1 MKTTNKLFALILAVV
16 MTVSLAACAKQPA
29 GAPDPKTPSPTAAEL
44 SNKIDLTTTQFKTAE
59 RFSEGLAWVNYMD
72 CSTLINKE
80 GDIIYQA
87 DGRLQLCSPVQ
98 DGVCYYKKS
107 SSEYGILD
115 KEGNILYKTS
125 GNETILAYGDG
136 KFLSGRT
143 ESGFNQHGKSI
154 GAIDKN
160 GKEVTDFVSIDD
172 DIYIDLEGEWKYLDD
187 GIFYEVSAKGE
198 FPWVF
203 DTTNGKLRN
212 NNTDDS
218 WKFPIE
224 ETTKSENGKIWVTTG
239 KGLTTFNM
247 HEWEPIKQIDSSK
260 EKSYE
265 ITKACS
271 IVGKTG
277 VVDGVYYDLNGEKIA
292 EVDLYQDQVI
302 ERGEFSEAGY
312 APLVMN
318 DQGHEYITYVNKK
331 GEQQF
336 EPKAINA
343 GSKATEIINGD
354 YFAVA
359 YSDQHVVVIYDY
371 TGQEKHRVEN
381 LDVVKILGDDYIISD
396 DKYYFFQ

>member
-1 MKTTNKLFALILAVV
+1 MNVSENGTNVSAKVV
-16 MTVSLAACAKQPA
+16 
-29 GAPDPKTPSPTAAEL
+29 EL
-44 SNKIDLTTTQFKTAE
+44 SRDFMLVDYCGRIYRIDFD
-59 RFSEGLAWVNYMD
+59 RYPYFR
-72 CSTLINKE
+72 C
-80 GDIIYQA
+80 
-87 DGRLQLCSPVQ
+87 C
-98 DGVCYYKKS
+98 
-107 SSEYGILD
+107 
-115 KEGNILYKTS
+115 
-125 GNETILAYGDG
+125 
-136 KFLSGRT
+136 FLSELYNVQASAAGL
-143 ESGFNQHGKSI
+143 HWPD
-154 GAIDKN
+154 AD
-160 GKEVTDFVSIDD
+160 
-172 DIYIDLEGEWKYLDD
+172 IDLEVEWKYLDD
-187 GIFYEVSAKGE
+187 GIFYDVSAKGE

-224 ETTKSENGKIWVTTG
+224 ETTKSENGKIWVTAG
-239 KGLTTFNM
+239 KGLTTFDM

-265 ITKACS
+265 IAMVCS

-292 EVDLYQDQVI
+292 EVDLYQDQVN

-318 DQGHEYITYVNKK
+318 DRGHEYITYVNKK

-381 LDVVKILGDDYIISD
+381 LDVVKILGDDYIISGG
-396 DKYYFFQ
+396 KYYFFQ